1 MILTHSVIS
10 ESTTRLPCKI
20 ISGGRLK
27 KGMTSAA
34 TIRPKQPKAYIDHN
48 LSHVYA
54 RF

>member
-10 ESTTRLPCKI
+10 ESTRLPCKI

-34 TIRPKQPKAYIDHN
+34 TLRPKQPKAYIDHD